1 MNTKRHATR
10 IPTAS
15 QAIQARKI
23 KIYTAIEWV
32 LGYTLLFVMSGFIG
46 VALAISLTGGW

>member
-15 QAIQARKI
+15 QARKI
-23 KIYTAIEWV
+23 KIYNAIEWV
-32 LGYTLLFVMSGFIG
+32 LGYTLLFVMSGFLG
-46 VALAISLTGGW
+46 VALAISVTGGW